1 MMTADQTHRGR
12 HDQCP
17 ECDIVVSE
25 MIDWLLDCDL
35 DIVGLGR
42 VDITRFVAQAYDGGL
57 NQFLIDGNYSID
69 SDGRV

>member
-12 HDQCP
+12 HEQCP
-17 ECDIVVSE
+17 DCDIVVSE

-35 DIVGLGR
+35 DIIGLDR

-57 NQFLIDGNYSID
+57 NQFLIDGNYSTELNWE
-69 SDGRV
+69 